1 MDSLSSG
8 LGWAGFAKDGGAA
21 HTVVRT
27 LSFWHIT
34 LIRKC
39 SRCPRLKETGP
50 SCEIGKTAADE
61 A

>member
-1 MDSLSSG
+1 MEG
-8 LGWAGFAKDGGAA
+8 RA